1 MQTHEDQTI
10 HNFMMNYLRKKSRK
24 YINFLELNEK
34 KKHNTTK
41 TLRQNVSFNSR
52 VLEAANNAL
61 PLYLGNIFAF
71 WGLGWRHINRSWR
84 HITIVSFSYNKKL
97 YMKL

>member
-1 MQTHEDQTI
+1 M
-10 HNFMMNYLRKKSRK
+10 
-24 YINFLELNEK
+24 K

-71 WGLGWRHINRSWR
+71 WGLGWSWR
-84 HITIVSFSYNKKL
+84 HITIVSFIYNKKL